1 MDGPLLCCGRLVS
14 LREDERGRTGRL
26 SVRGAQ
32 VEVALDLV
40 PEAQV
45 GDSVLVHAGVA
56 LSLLRDEAAAA
67 AGPGEA
73 GRADEEG
80 EA

>member
-1 MDGPLLCCGRLVS
+1 MDGPLLYCGRLVS
-14 LREDERGRTGRL
+14 LRQDARGRTGRL

-40 PEAQV
+40 PEARV

-56 LSLLRDEAAAA
+56 LSLLRDAAAA
-67 AGPGEA
+67 DTDPSEA
-73 GRADEEG
+73 GRAGEER

>member
-1 MDGPLLCCGRLVS
+1 MEGPLLYCGRLVA
-14 LREDERGRTGRL
+14 LRQDASGRSGRL

-40 PEAQV
+40 PEARP

-67 AGPGEA
+67 GPPEA
-73 GRADEEG
+73 GGAGEEG